1 MTRSISLPIVSIG
14 MPVYNGE
21 RYIKEVLDS
30 LLVQDFKDFE
40 LIISDNASTDSTAEI
55 CQTYAANDSRI
66 KYHRNE
72 TNLGSTANFN
82 GLVKL
87 ACGKYFMWVS
97 DDDLWEP
104 SFVSSM
110 VESLDSN
117 PDAVLSFCRYDNLFE
132 DKQPFEFADTWS
144 KIVSRSKFQRLL
156 YTCYLK
162 PFLGRACYIY
172 GLMRR
177 DILLR
182 IGGTEARIDA
192 YRGADVV
199 TLFHLLFY
207 GKFITID
214 KILYHRR
221 WNTSRNKYQK
231 ESLSQK
237 LAGQSFFSFVE
248 SYFQWLSSWHQYYQI
263 LRVIVRENS
272 IQLHHKIILLVVI
285 YIAEFLYYLDNFL
298 RALVRNLFE
307 IGQFRN

>member
-1 MTRSISLPIVSIG
+1 MTKSISLPIVSIG

-30 LLVQDFKDFE
+30 LLIQDFKDFE

-55 CQTYAANDSRI
+55 CQAYAVNDPRI
-66 KYHRNE
+66 KYHRNK

-132 DKQPFEFADTWS
+132 DKQPFEFTDTWS
-144 KIVSRSKFQRLL
+144 KTVSSNKFQRIFN
-156 YTCYLK
+156 TCYLK

-172 GLMRR
+172 GLVRR
-177 DILLR
+177 DVLLK
-182 IGGTEARIDA
+182 IGGTETRIDA

-207 GKFITID
+207 GKFITVD
-214 KILYHRR
+214 KIHYHRR

-237 LAGQSFFSFVE
+237 LAGQSFFSYVK
-248 SYFQWLSSWHQYYQI
+248 SYLQWLSSWHQYYQI
-263 LRVIVRENS
+263 LRVIVKENS
-272 IQLHHKIILLVVI
+272 LQLHQKIILVLVI
-285 YIAEFLYYLDNFL
+285 YIAESLYYLDNSL
-298 RALVRNLFE
+298 RAVVRNLFE
-307 IGQFRN
+307 LGQNRN